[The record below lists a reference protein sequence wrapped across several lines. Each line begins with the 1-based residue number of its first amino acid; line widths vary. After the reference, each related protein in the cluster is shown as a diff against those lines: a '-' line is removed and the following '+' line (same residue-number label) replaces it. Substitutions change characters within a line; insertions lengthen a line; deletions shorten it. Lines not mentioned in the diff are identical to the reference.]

1 MSAESPV
8 NDHSEDEYPTPKV
21 LPAVIANR
29 GLIPDSWGILGR
41 WRKRKAEDRRPASS
55 G

>member
-1 MSAESPV
+1 MSADPQGS
-8 NDHSEDEYPTPKV
+8 DHSEDEYPTPKV

-29 GLIPDSWGILGR
+29 GLIPDSLGIFSKL
-41 WRKRKAEDRRPASS
+41 RKRKAKDRRPASP

>member
-29 GLIPDSWGILGR
+29 GLIPDSWGIFSKL
-41 WRKRKAEDRRPASS
+41 RKRKAQDRRPASPE
-55 G
+55 

>member
-29 GLIPDSWGILGR
+29 GLIPDSWGIFSKL
-41 WRKRKAEDRRPASS
+41 RKRRAGNRRSASPK
-55 G
+55 